1 VESRVPIF
9 LKADPERGIKRDCP
23 IQLRKKEYK
32 RKALVMLVALYT
44 QQGFTDD
51 QIIAKIND
59 QRFDD

>member
-1 VESRVPIF
+1 MPIY

-32 RKALVMLVALYT
+32 RKALVMLVQLYT

-51 QIIAKIND
+51 QIVEKINSHH
-59 QRFDD
+59 FDD